1 MYPLHDNNFMYY
13 RLSEDQLDTIFQVLK
28 RDACKYK
35 MTHGEA
41 PVLFIDGADLLAKHD
56 KELFVHLVARAKCA
70 ANTNILTIMFVSS
83 KGSIL
88 PITSMLSG
96 ISRYSK
102 LFEIMD
108 ISDKTVIEYLINHG
122 LSKKLSTKLVSYVG
136 RRFMYLINIIHLH
149 KMYRRVYPD
158 VTDEILHKNC

>member
-1 MYPLHDNNFMYY
+1 
-13 RLSEDQLDTIFQVLK
+13 
-28 RDACKYK
+28 

-56 KELFVHLVARAKCA
+56 KELFVHLVAHAKCA
-70 ANTNILTIMFVSS
+70 ANANILTIMFVSS

-88 PITSMLSG
+88 PITSMLSR

-108 ISDKTVIEYLINHG
+108 ISDKTAIEYLINHG
-122 LSKKLSTKLVSYVG
+122 LSKKLSIKLVSYVG
-136 RRFMYLINIIHLH
+136 RFMYLINITHLH

-158 VTDEILHKNC
+158 VTDETLHKKLLKDMFPESYHGDNWR